1 MHRLG
6 LSVAAATAALAAPL
20 PALPPLAHH
29 GLVAARWARVDPQP
43 GNPAVGFGSVWVPS
57 SATGFLDR
65 VDGHSLRVVAR
76 IRSTSLSSIPQNQY
90 FDSVAV
96 SPTAVW
102 HASDAGNVVV
112 RVDPRRNRV
121 VARVLVPGRP
131 DEVAA
136 GGGSVYAGL
145 FNTPTVLR
153 ISARS
158 NRIVKTRSLG
168 APVLG
173 VTYGNGAV
181 WAVTSTGPAVL
192 ELDPTTLAVKKRISI
207 ASTRP
212 PLGGFASA
220 WWISANGSTVC
231 AGNLQQN
238 VVSVVDARTGA
249 LRDQVALGYGRQP
262 FSVAADGSGCLATN
276 SAGVFRT
283 APAADSHLPPLGAS
297 EFTGVA
303 TGGGS
308 TWVTLAGRDALVQVK
323 G

>member
-1 MHRLG
+1 VHRLG
-6 LSVAAATAALAAPL
+6 LSVVAATAALAAPL

-29 GLVAARWARVDPQP
+29 GLVAARWTRVDAQP

-65 VDGHSLRVVAR
+65 VDLHSFRVVAR
-76 IRSTSLSSIPQNQY
+76 IRSTTLSSIPQGQY

-112 RVDPRRNRV
+112 RIDPRRNRV
-121 VARVLVPGRP
+121 VARIPVAGRP
-131 DEVAA
+131 EEVAA
-136 GGGSVYAGL
+136 GGGSVYTGL
-145 FNTPTVLR
+145 FNTSTVLR
-153 ISARS
+153 ISAGS
-158 NRIVKTRSLG
+158 NRVVKSRSLG
-168 APVLG
+168 VPVYG
-173 VTYGNGAV
+173 VAYGAGAV

-192 ELDPTTLAVKKRISI
+192 RLDPTTLAVKKRISI
-207 ASTRP
+207 ASTQP
-212 PLGGFASA
+212 PLGGFSSA

-249 LRDQVALGYGRQP
+249 IRDQPLLGYGQQP
-262 FSVAADGSGCLATN
+262 FSVAADGNGCLATN

-283 APAADSHLPPLGAS
+283 TPAGDSHLPPLGPS
-297 EFTGVA
+297 QFTGIA

-308 TWVTLAGRDALVQVK
+308 AWVTLAGRGALVQVN